1 MFFHC
6 HKNGEPEI
14 LQRCNL
20 PLTAKG
26 QVNLIITEMAVI
38 EVTENGLLLTEIA
51 VDTTVEQVIQATGAE
66 LNIAS
71 DLKTFGEIE

>member
-1 MFFHC
+1 MVSL
-6 HKNGEPEI
+6 KI
-14 LQRCNL
+14 LQRHNL
-20 PLTAKG
+20 PLTVKG
-26 QVNLIITEMAVI
+26 QVNLIVTEMAVI

-51 VDTTVEQVIQATGAE
+51 VDTTVEQVIKATGAE